1 MLKKIMQKRWFWPA
15 FAGLLL
21 LIWLLSAQ
29 NGDGSRSEP
38 VWSDLRLSDFSIDA
52 VETGEVEAV
61 HSVDLSPPMEWRM
74 DMQIIAMVP
83 EGTVVKE
90 GDFLVQF
97 DTSEL
102 EDRLELAQNTLTSL
116 LAQRDGLRAEQSA
129 RISQLKANIAAATY
143 SEEIAVLQREL
154 LKYEAAV
161 KRMDA
166 ELEEK
171 KARISHIEAQ
181 TNLESQEVIHAS
193 ALSTLRVEIEKS
205 RGEVREL
212 EEKIG
217 NLTLRA
223 PIGGLV
229 VYQEIESGGER
240 KKIAVGDKPRPGE
253 PVISI
258 PNLDTM
264 QVKLRVNEMD
274 AARLSIDQSARI
286 SLEAYPGRSF
296 DGQVARIAKLAQK
309 QDFDSEIK
317 DFEVIVRMSQA
328 DSVLKPGMTARVQIA
343 LGLEQNVL
351 TAPTGAI
358 FERGGERVVFP
369 KKGYP
374 EPLAVETGSRSD
386 QRIVVVSTELKPGEL
401 LSLTAPDSGWHRM
414 GYAAYAAAS
423 LWRGQNLSAAFAEM
437 ERRGLTYDYDGNRNR
452 RVIARAPTGAAGDF
466 EGVQGRIPGM
476 PGNGRPMEIDPAR
489 MKQLEEAMRGMQ
501 PGPGAPAGI
510 SPGDTS
516 MVRRMRQ
523 GRRPGGQGFPGGFT
537 PGDTS
542 GMRRMRPGRWPGGQ
556 GFPAGAAPGDSSR
569 ARRRMT
575 PPTGAENRRTPG
587 GEGFIQGAPD
597 GSRPGR

>member
-1 MLKKIMQKRWFWPA
+1 MLKKTMQKRWFWPA
-15 FAGLLL
+15 LAGLFL
-21 LIWLLSAQ
+21 LIWLLSTRNDNQA
-29 NGDGSRSEP
+29 RSEP

-83 EGTVVKE
+83 EGLVVKA

-143 SEEIAVLQREL
+143 SEEIAILQREL
-154 LKYEAAV
+154 LKYEAEV

-181 TNLESQEVIHAS
+181 TNLESQEIIHAS

-205 RGEVREL
+205 RGVVREL

-229 VYQEIESGGER
+229 VYREIQSGGER

-274 AARLSIDQSARI
+274 AARLSVGQSAHI
-286 SLEAYPGRSF
+286 NLEAYPGRSF
-296 DGQVARIAKLAQK
+296 DGKVTRIAKLAQK

-317 DFEVIVRMSQA
+317 DFEVIVRISQA
-328 DSVLKPGMTARVQIA
+328 DSVLKPGMTAKVQIA

-374 EPLAVETGSRSD
+374 RPQAVETGSRSD
-386 QRIVVVSTELKPGEL
+386 QRIVVVSTALKPGDL
-401 LSLTAPDSGWHRM
+401 LSLAAPDSGWHRM
-414 GYAAYAAAS
+414 GFAAYTAAS
-423 LWRGQNLSAAFAEM
+423 QRRGQNMTAAFAEM
-437 ERRGLTYDYDGNRNR
+437 EKRGLTYDYDGNRNR
-452 RVIARAPTGAAGDF
+452 RVIVRAPAGAAGDF
-466 EGVQGRIPGM
+466 EGVQGRFPGM
-476 PGNGRPMEIDPAR
+476 TQDGRPMEIDPAR

-501 PGPGAPAGI
+501 PGPGGPAAMT
-510 SPGDTS
+510 PGDTS
-516 MVRRMRQ
+516 AMRRMRQ
-523 GRRPGGQGFPGGFT
+523 SRRPGGQGFPGGFA

-542 GMRRMRPGRWPGGQ
+542 SMRRMRPGGWPGGQ
-556 GFPAGAAPGDSSR
+556 GYPAGVAPGDTSR
-569 ARRRMT
+569 ARRRMM
-575 PPTGAENRRTPG
+575 PPSGAENRRIPG
-587 GEGFIQGAPD
+587 REGVMQGSPD
-597 GSRPGR
+597 GRQPGR